1 MARFDVYRHP
11 EGAGYLLDVQA
22 DVLAQLNTR
31 VVVPLMVPRDA
42 PLPAARLNP
51 VFEVEGQQVVMVTQF
66 LAAVPSM
73 LLAQP
78 MASLAVRDME
88 IINAVDMVF
97 QGF

>member
-11 EGAGYLLDVQA
+11 EGEGYLLDVQA

-31 VVVPLMVPRDA
+31 VVVPLMAPRDA

-51 VFEVEGQQVVMVTQF
+51 VFVLEGQQVVMVTQF

-78 MASLAVRDME
+78 MASLVAHDME